1 MQEKQREP
9 EYYMDL
15 IAKMR
20 PEDIER
26 LQKEM
31 EEALEQIGMEESRRR
46 ASQED
51 GSLGDETP
59 IRGRRILNSMESET
73 IS

>member
-31 EEALEQIGMEESRRR
+31 EEALE
-46 ASQED
+46 
-51 GSLGDETP
+51 
-59 IRGRRILNSMESET
+59 
-73 IS
+73 